1 MNEIGSREGGVLR
14 EGDGWLAGRQ
24 AGRHCSALEAGEGL
38 EHGVFGGKRKDSCM
52 IQWSAG
58 APTGSNLDVG
68 ASAMQ
73 ED

>member
-1 MNEIGSREGGVLR
+1 MREGCSGK
-14 EGDGWLAGRQ
+14 GSAGWLAGRQ